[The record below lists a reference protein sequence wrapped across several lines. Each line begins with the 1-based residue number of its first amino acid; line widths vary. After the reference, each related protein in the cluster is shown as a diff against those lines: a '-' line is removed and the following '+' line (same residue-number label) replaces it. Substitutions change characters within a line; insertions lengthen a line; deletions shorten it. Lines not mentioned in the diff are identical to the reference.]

1 MGSLGPTQLIA
12 LLLVVAVIA
21 SIAGFIASAATGRN
35 RRHARRF
42 LVLGFFCGLTAGA
55 ILRGRR
61 RGVKRLA
68 RRAFTAT
75 AFVTRMRE
83 NLSPRR

>member
-1 MGSLGPTQLIA
+1 MGSLGPTHLIA

-21 SIAGFIASAATGRN
+21 SIAGFIASAATGTNMRQ
-35 RRHARRF
+35 ARRF

-55 ILRGRR
+55 ILQGRR
-61 RGVKRLA
+61 RGLKSLA
-68 RRAFTAT
+68 RRTVAAT
-75 AFVTRMRE
+75 AFVSRMTE